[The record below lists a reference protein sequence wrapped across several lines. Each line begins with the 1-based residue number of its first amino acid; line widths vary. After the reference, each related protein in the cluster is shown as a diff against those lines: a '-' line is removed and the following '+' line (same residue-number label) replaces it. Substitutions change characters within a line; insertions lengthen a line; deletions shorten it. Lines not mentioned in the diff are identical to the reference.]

1 MRLTVQ
7 LKGRKSIRL
16 LPINV
21 KEYYQIF
28 RPADD
33 TEKIFGLTD
42 WIARSDEE
50 KKSSITVEDL
60 YIIEI
65 ELLNWLRTEREK
77 EQYKAP
83 YYKQAAQNEVYFTR
97 EYDELKLVSDYTNSS
112 FGELQK
118 LDIFTFWRYYRDA
131 VIWNCS
137 KTEEGREYLRN
148 AYNSVQTKPDRAA
161 IAQLISSQ

>member
-1 MRLTVQ
+1 MTLNVQ
-7 LKGRKSIRL
+7 LKNRKRLKL

-21 KEYYQIF
+21 REYYQIF
-28 RPADD
+28 HPADD
-33 TEKIFGLTD
+33 SEKIFGLTD
-42 WIARSDEE
+42 WIARSDSE
-50 KKSSITVEDL
+50 KKSSISVEDL
-60 YIIEI
+60 YMIEL
-65 ELLNWLRTEREK
+65 ELLNWLKNERKK

-83 YYKQAAQNEVYFTR
+83 YYKQAAQNETYFTR
-97 EYDELKLVSDYTNSS
+97 VYDELKLVSDYTNSS
-112 FGELQK
+112 FGELQE

-137 KTEEGREYLRN
+137 RSEEGREYLHN

>member
-28 RPADD
+28 HPVNDS
-33 TEKIFGLTD
+33 EKIFGLTD

-77 EQYKAP
+77 ERYKAP

-112 FGELQK
+112 FGELQE

>member
-28 RPADD
+28 HPVDD
-33 TEKIFGLTD
+33 SEKIFGLTD

-112 FGELQK
+112 FGELQE

-161 IAQLISSQ
+161 IAQLISPQ